1 MDTARGF
8 SEDRARPSL
17 PVLGGIVL
25 LHAAVLYGLIRAF
38 APDLIP
44 LDQDAGFAAFD
55 LTPPRPSPSPT
66 PTQTAA
72 AARAVGP
79 PEDAAGAQ
87 GDPGERAKPREVAAP
102 EPPIPLPSRNPAPRA
117 ASTGDANRSGAA
129 DAGEGT
135 GASGEGS
142 GTGAGGNGQGGG
154 GGGVVT
160 QPVLTRWI
168 SDVSAFG
175 IPPGGRAARVGTRTI
190 VALEVSAQGRVTDC
204 RVTRS
209 SGFPE
214 TDAKVC
220 ELSATQIR
228 FEPARDAAGNPV
240 PSRFLYQQR
249 YFERRGN

>member
-1 MDTARGF
+1 MDDAPGF
-8 SEDRARPSL
+8 SEVRTRPSL

-25 LHAAVLYGLIRAF
+25 VHAAVFYGLIRAF

-44 LDQDAGFAAFD
+44 LDQNSGLAAFD
-55 LTPPRPSPSPT
+55 LTQPQPSPSPT
-66 PTQTAA
+66 PTRTAA
-72 AARAVGP
+72 AAQAAGP

-87 GDPGERAKPREVAAP
+87 GDPGERAKPREVSAP
-102 EPPIPLPSRNPAPRA
+102 QPPIPLPSRNPAPRA

-129 DAGEGT
+129 DASEGK
-135 GASGEGS
+135 GASGEGG
-142 GTGAGGNGQGGG
+142 GTGAGGTGQGGG
-154 GGGVVT
+154 GGGAVT

-168 SDVSAFG
+168 SDVSAFA

-190 VALEVSAQGRVTDC
+190 VALEVSAKGRVTDC

-228 FEPARDAAGNPV
+228 FEPARDAAGNPA

-249 YFERRGN
+249 YFERGGG